1 MSLKIAPFLI
11 LALGVAVIGY
21 GLWRRAQDPPRVV
34 STGVF
39 TFKDRHGTVLM
50 FPKRVVAVA
59 GFETTE
65 VQLPGGTWIDCRGD
79 CAETIK
85 AEHTEFWE
93 TQQKIRGR

>member
-21 GLWRRAQDPPRVV
+21 GMWKRQQDPPRVV

-39 TFKDRHGTVLM
+39 TFKDRHETVLIS
-50 FPKRVVAVA
+50 PKRVVAVA
-59 GFETTE
+59 GFEKVE

-85 AEHTEFWE
+85 AEHTEIWDN
-93 TQQKIRGR
+93 RMLNGR